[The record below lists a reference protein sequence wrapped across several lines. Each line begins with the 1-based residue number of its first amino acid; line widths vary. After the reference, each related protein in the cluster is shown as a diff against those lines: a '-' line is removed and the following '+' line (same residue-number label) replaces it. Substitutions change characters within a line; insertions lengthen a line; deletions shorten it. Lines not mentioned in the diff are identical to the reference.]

1 MSENV
6 KVMVR
11 CRPFGPKEDSKNNV
25 IFIDKDLHTITV
37 SKPKSTAEQQKLF
50 TFDHVFGP
58 ESTQDEVYEQS
69 AFLLV

>member
-11 CRPFGPKEDSKNNV
+11 CRPFGLKEDPKTNV
-25 IFIDKDLHTITV
+25 LLIDRDLHQITV
-37 SKPKSTAEQQKLF
+37 SKPKGLAEQQKVF

-58 ESTQDEVYEQS
+58 ESTQD
-69 AFLLV
+69 

>member
-11 CRPFGPKEDSKNNV
+11 CRPFLPKEESKYNILQIN
-25 IFIDKDLHTITV
+25 KDLHQITV
-37 SKPKSTAEQQKLF
+37 SKAKSLAEQLKVF

-58 ESTQDEVYEQS
+58 ESSQE
-69 AFLLV
+69 

>member
-11 CRPFGPKEDSKNNV
+11 CRPFSVREDSKTN
-25 IFIDKDLHTITV
+25 ILLIDRDLHQITV
-37 SKPKSTAEQQKLF
+37 SKSKGSAELQKVF

-58 ESTQDEVYEQS
+58 ESTQD
-69 AFLLV
+69 